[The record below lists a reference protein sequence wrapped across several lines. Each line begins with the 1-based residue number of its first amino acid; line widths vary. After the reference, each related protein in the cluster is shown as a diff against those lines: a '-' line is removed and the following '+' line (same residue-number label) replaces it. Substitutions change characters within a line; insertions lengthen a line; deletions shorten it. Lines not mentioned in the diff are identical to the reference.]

1 MKNYSR
7 FVLYA
12 RKSSEREDRQ
22 VQSIDDQI
30 SYWKKRAKE
39 DGIEIVKVYTEEKS
53 AKMPWVRKAFY
64 EMCEYLEK
72 WWIDGIL
79 CWKLDRLARNP
90 VDAGNIQYMLQ
101 RWRIQRVITS
111 DRIYHPEDA
120 GLIFSVETGMANQYI
135 IDLSKNVKRWLKS
148 KIEKWDYPCK
158 APQWYINDPLTRKIA
173 IDKTK
178 YDLVK
183 KMWELLL
190 TGCYAPSKI
199 AHIANTEWWYSTT
212 DTTKKAR
219 HELAVSTI
227 YTIFNN
233 PFYAGYFKYNGKLV
247 KGSHEPMITWEQ
259 YEKAQSLI
267 SHTKASPNIS
277 NPERPQTLSFPY
289 TGVIRCWCCGCTVT
303 AVKKYKTL
311 KTSGE
316 VKEYTYYHCT
326 HKKDTPD
333 FRCDQRKVLIST
345 EIDAQIH
352 EMIAS
357 MDIVPE
363 FYEWAKNALKRKHS
377 EEINT
382 RESVYDSVNKSLESA
397 EKKRNRLIDMRL
409 GGEFDDDYGWYDTLK
424 KQIDEEIEKLQI
436 RRNELE
442 KESIDWNDLIK
453 KTFDFAKYASEI
465 FKSGDIEK
473 KKMIFRALGWNWILK
488 DGKLEANLHD
498 WFLPFVK
505 YNKLQLS
512 PLQRLEPNEK
522 SIPISKDTEW
532 DAVIPIWWRLVEEVR
547 TALMSQESIPYIPKL
562 G

>member
-1 MKNYSR
+1 MRNYSR

-30 SYWKKRAKE
+30 GYWTKRAKE

-53 AKMPWVRKAFY
+53 AKMPWARKAFY
-64 EMCEYLEK
+64 EMCDYLEK
-72 WWIDGIL
+72 WGIDGIL

-111 DRIYHPEDA
+111 DRVYHPEDA

-148 KIEKWDYPCK
+148 KIERWEYPCR
-158 APQWYINDPLTRKIA
+158 APQWYLNDPLTRKIA
-173 IDKTK
+173 IDSEK
-178 YDLVK
+178 YELVK

-190 TGCYAPSKI
+190 TGCYVPSKI
-199 AHIANTEWWYSTT
+199 AHIANTEWGYSTT
-212 DTTKKAR
+212 DTKKKAR
-219 HELAVSTI
+219 KELAVSTI

-247 KGSHEPMITWEQ
+247 QGSHEPMITWAQ

-267 SHTKASPNIS
+267 NHTKASPNKS

-289 TGVIRCWCCGCTVT
+289 TGVIRCWCCGCSIT

-311 KTSGE
+311 KSNGS
-316 VKEYTYYHCT
+316 VKEYTYYHCS

-333 FRCDQRKVLIST
+333 FRCDQRKVLVST
-345 EIDAQIH
+345 EIDNQIK
-352 EMIAS
+352 ELIES
-357 MDIVPE
+357 IDIVPE
-363 FYEWAKNALKRKHS
+363 FYEWAKNVLKRKHS
-377 EEINT
+377 EEIT
-382 RESVYDSVNKSLESA
+382 VRETVYDSVNKSLESA

-409 GGEFDDDYGWYDTLK
+409 WWEFDDDYGGYEKLK

-442 KESIDWNDLIK
+442 RESIDWNDLIE
-453 KTFDFAKYASEI
+453 KTFDFAKFASEK
-465 FKSGDIEK
+465 FKSWDIEE
-473 KKMIFRALGWNWILK
+473 KKMIFRALGWNWTLK
-488 DGKLEANLHD
+488 DGKLNANLHD

-505 YNKLQLS
+505 SKSLQLS

-532 DAVIPIWWRLVEEVR
+532 DALILVWW
-547 TALMSQESIPYIPKL
+547 